1 MTYDNKSE
9 QEEVPKYKVF
19 TDGSYVEQRNA
30 MGAAWKVASTVGKR
44 EREGVTKL
52 GLSHANE
59 KGSSLIA
66 EVMACSL
73 ALQELSDMMQNDRWH
88 PEVII
93 HSDCLD
99 MLREIE
105 KDKCQSAKYKKKT
118 PALRTAFRELAGNLD
133 NFFLVTTQLRHE
145 TESEEMRHVHDMATF
160 ATRMTSDKTDFIYNV
175 EVASTTLDSTEHGPA
190 CG

>member
-1 MTYDNKSE
+1 MTYDNKTE
-9 QEEVPKYKVF
+9 DKEELPKYKVF

-30 MGAAWKVASTVGKR
+30 MGAAWKVASGDGTK
-44 EREGVTKL
+44 ESEGVTTL
-52 GLSHANE
+52 DLSRVDE

-105 KDKCQSAKYKKKT
+105 KDKCQSAKSRHKT

-133 NFFLVTTQLRHE
+133 NFFLVTTKLRHDSE
-145 TESEEMRHVHDMATF
+145 CEEMRHVHDMATF
-160 ATRMTSDKTDFIYNV
+160 ATRKTSDKTGFIYNV
-175 EVASTTLDSTEHGPA
+175 EVASTILDSTEHAPV
-190 CG
+190 